1 MPLDLDKYIEK
12 VTEGE
17 LLEELAVKLIC
28 MKMKEYF
35 SKQENVENVQA
46 PITIVGDVH
55 GYTKYIYIYIYIRQF
70 YDLKEMFRV
79 GGHIPDTNYL
89 FLGDYIDRGAFSV
102 ETITYLFLHKLRYPS
117 RVTLLRGNHETRQ
130 ITQIYGFYTECQ
142 RKNGNP
148 LVWQYITDV
157 FNYLPIAAIVDRGIF
172 CVHGGLSPSIQNI
185 DDLKLLNRI
194 QEIPHDVYNI
204 YIYIYI

>member
-55 GYTKYIYIYIYIRQF
+55 G
-70 YDLKEMFRV
+70 
-79 GGHIPDTNYL
+79 
-89 FLGDYIDRGAFSV
+89 
-102 ETITYLFLHKLRYPS
+102 
-117 RVTLLRGNHETRQ
+117 
-130 ITQIYGFYTECQ
+130 
-142 RKNGNP
+142 
-148 LVWQYITDV
+148 
-157 FNYLPIAAIVDRGIF
+157 
-172 CVHGGLSPSIQNI
+172 
-185 DDLKLLNRI
+185 
-194 QEIPHDVYNI
+194 
-204 YIYIYI
+204 